1 MKSVLFF
8 LIFFIVQVSF
18 AQVNQLEKCGGE
30 GSKEDR
36 ITDCSIKN
44 PNFKIQHFTLVTSN
58 SVGKFLMDNKTKLVW
73 SPEFRKRKGFR
84 RCKKPYKKARR
95 RHYKKVTNRQ
105 FKKKK
110 KHFRC
115 ISKLN
120 DYLLIPDN
128 RYLYFKK

>member
-1 MKSVLFF
+1 MKSVLF
-8 LIFFIVQVSF
+8 LLLFFIVQVSF
-18 AQVNQLEKCGGE
+18 AQVNQLEKCGVE
-30 GSKEDR
+30 GSKENR
-36 ITDCSIKN
+36 IKDCLIKN
-44 PNFKIQHFTLVTSN
+44 PNFKIKDFTLVTFN
-58 SVGKFLMDNKTKLVW
+58 SVGSFLMDNKTKLVW

-95 RHYKKVTNRQ
+95 RHYKKVTNKQ